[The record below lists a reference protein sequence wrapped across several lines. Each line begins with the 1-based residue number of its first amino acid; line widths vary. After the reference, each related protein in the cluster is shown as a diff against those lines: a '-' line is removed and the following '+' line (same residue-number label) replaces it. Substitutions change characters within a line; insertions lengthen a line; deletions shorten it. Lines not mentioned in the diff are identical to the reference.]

1 MIILGFVISIRI
13 ILCTYFTTLCAAG
26 CVNLPPLPHPN
37 PPQCLIHLTQPSLC
51 AGVCL
56 RNGGC
61 VVIVVVVVVCRV
73 TRIVIVQIKYVTTR
87 PLHSSAACSR
97 CLLTVLCDS
106 RVPLRPVPPRTA
118 TDSETRPLLFASV
131 CVSKSVCVCLSN
143 LLLPIVVVVHHTQ
156 WATLSAGCE
165 CLLQPTPA
173 SFP

>member
-26 CVNLPPLPHPN
+26 CVNLPPLPS
-37 PPQCLIHLTQPSLC
+37 PPQRLIHLTQPSLC

-87 PLHSSAACSR
+87 PLQRCVPR

-106 RVPLRPVPPRTA
+106 RVPLRLVPPRTA
-118 TDSETRPLLFASV
+118 TDSETRPLL
-131 CVSKSVCVCLSN
+131 CVSV
-143 LLLPIVVVVHHTQ
+143 
-156 WATLSAGCE
+156 
-165 CLLQPTPA
+165 
-173 SFP
+173 

>member
-26 CVNLPPLPHPN
+26 CVNLPPLPS
-37 PPQCLIHLTQPSLC
+37 PPQRLIHLTQPSLS

-61 VVIVVVVVVCRV
+61 VVIVVVVVVVCRV

-87 PLHSSAACSR
+87 PLQRCVPR

-106 RVPLRPVPPRTA
+106 RVPLRLAPPRTA
-118 TDSETRPLLFASV
+118 TDSETRPLPFASV
-131 CVSKSVCVCLSN
+131 CTSVYECVRVFVCVYLTFCCPL
-143 LLLPIVVVVHHTQ
+143 
-156 WATLSAGCE
+156 
-165 CLLQPTPA
+165 
-173 SFP
+173 